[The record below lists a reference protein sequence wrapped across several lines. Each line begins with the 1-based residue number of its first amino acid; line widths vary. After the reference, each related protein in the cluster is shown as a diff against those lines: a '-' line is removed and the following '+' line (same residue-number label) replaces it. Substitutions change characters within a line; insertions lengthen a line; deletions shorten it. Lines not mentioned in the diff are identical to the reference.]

1 MPNEINATRTLCIRH
16 AGNYPFSKKLASRKF
31 LVCVNFE
38 KRYFS
43 YDPATLRNLYLSCWR
58 WNKIDGVK
66 NIVTKRFNFNLS
78 LPLFIISILLL
89 FIVFVAVFRI
99 SNLQPY
105 SFPKQLDIKI
115 EKEIL
120 LKIEQNG
127 ETLILDDAG
136 NVLISYSKEQEN
148 FVSTVTKVLERD
160 RKKVGIFENS
170 HVFLRLKEN
179 DRLSIF
185 DPQTEREID
194 LAGFGDENIQIFFKL
209 LE

>member
-1 MPNEINATRTLCIRH
+1 M
-16 AGNYPFSKKLASRKF
+16 
-31 LVCVNFE
+31 
-38 KRYFS
+38 
-43 YDPATLRNLYLSCWR
+43 
-58 WNKIDGVK
+58 
-66 NIVTKRFNFNLS
+66 
-78 LPLFIISILLL
+78 FIISILIL
-89 FIVFVAVFRI
+89 FIAFVAVFRI
-99 SNLQPY
+99 SDLHPF
-105 SFPKQLDIKI
+105 SVPKQLDIKT

-120 LKIEQNG
+120 LKIGNDG
-127 ETLILDDAG
+127 ETLILDDEG
-136 NVLISYSKEQEN
+136 NVLVSYSKEQEN

-194 LAGFGDENIQIFFKL
+194 LAGFGDDNIQIFFNL